1 MMDIKGRTAIVTGGT
16 GGLGGRL
23 AQKFAVAGA
32 NIALVYRESHDKANA
47 RAKEL
52 RDLGVQV
59 APIAADLS
67 TPEGIAR
74 MVERTEQEFDSIDV
88 LVNNAAVNMW
98 IPFSDLDAL
107 TLDIWDEI
115 IGMNLTGP
123 FLCAKAVA
131 GAMKKGGEGRII
143 NISSGAGLRPGGSS
157 IAYAVSKA
165 GLIHLTRCLA
175 VALAPQVLVNCV
187 APGMLEETRMTAN
200 LDPEFAER
208 SRRNALL
215 KRAASKSDVA
225 DQVVGFARTDTITG
239 QTIVVDAG
247 VFFH

>member
-1 MMDIKGRTAIVTGGT
+1 MDIKGRTAIVTGGT
-16 GGLGGRL
+16 GGLGGRM
-23 AQKFAVAGA
+23 ARKFAEAGA

-47 RAKEL
+47 RAAEL
-52 RDLGVQV
+52 RALGVAV

-67 TPEGIAR
+67 TPEGIAS
-74 MVERTEQEFDSIDV
+74 MVERTEAEFDSIDV

-107 TLDIWDEI
+107 TLDVWDEI
-115 IGMNLTGP
+115 INMNLTGP

-131 GAMKKGGEGRII
+131 KRMQAGGQGRII

-175 VALAPQVLVNCV
+175 VALAPEVLVNCI

-200 LDPEFAER
+200 LDPDFAEQ
-208 SRRNALL
+208 SRQTALL

-225 DQVVGFARTDTITG
+225 DQAVGFARTDTITG
-239 QTIVVDAG
+239 QTILIDAG

>member
-23 AQKFAVAGA
+23 AQKFAEAGA

-52 RDLGVQV
+52 RELGVQV

-175 VALAPQVLVNCV
+175 VALAPQVLVNCI

-225 DQVVGFARTDTITG
+225 DQAVGFARTDTITG

>member
-1 MMDIKGRTAIVTGGT
+1 MDIKGRTAIVTGGT
-16 GGLGGRL
+16 GGLGGRM
-23 AQKFAVAGA
+23 ARKFAEAGA

-47 RAKEL
+47 TAAEWRA
-52 RDLGVQV
+52 RGGQV
-59 APIAADLS
+59 APSAADLS
-67 TPEGIAR
+67 TPEGIAS
-74 MVERTEQEFDSIDV
+74 MVDRTEAEFDSIDV

-115 IGMNLTGP
+115 INMNLTGP

-131 GAMKKGGEGRII
+131 KSMQAGGQGRII

-175 VALAPQVLVNCV
+175 VALAPEVLVNCI

-208 SRRNALL
+208 SRQNALL

-225 DQVVGFARTDTITG
+225 DQAVGFARSDTITG
-239 QTIVVDAG
+239 QTILIDAG

>member
-1 MMDIKGRTAIVTGGT
+1 MNISGSTAIITGGT
-16 GGLGGRL
+16 GGLGSRL
-23 AQKFAVAGA
+23 ARKFADAGA
-32 NIALVYRESHDKANA
+32 NIALVYKESHEKAEA
-47 RAKEL
+47 VADEL
-52 RDLGVQV
+52 RELGPRVL
-59 APIAADLS
+59 PIAADLS
-67 TPEGIAR
+67 TPDGIDT
-74 MVERTEQEFDSIDV
+74 MVERTLEEFDAIDI
-88 LVNNAAVNMW
+88 LVNNAAMNLW
-98 IPFSDLDAL
+98 IPFSELDKM

-115 IGMNLTGP
+115 INMNLTGP

-131 GAMKKGGEGRII
+131 GAMKSRGHGRII

-175 VALAPQVLVNCV
+175 VALAPEVLVNCI

-200 LDPEFAER
+200 LDPKFAER
-208 SRRNALL
+208 ARRGALL

-225 DQVVGFARTDTITG
+225 DQAVAFARTDTITG

-247 VFFH
+247 VVFH

>member
-1 MMDIKGRTAIVTGGT
+1 MDIKGRTAIVTGGT

-23 AQKFAVAGA
+23 ARKFAEAGA

-47 RAKEL
+47 RAEEL
-52 RDLGVQV
+52 RALGVTV
-59 APIAADLS
+59 VPIAADLS
-67 TPEGIAR
+67 TPEGIAG
-74 MVERTEQEFDSIDV
+74 MVERTEREFDSIDV

-115 IGMNLTGP
+115 IRMNLTGP

-131 GAMKKGGEGRII
+131 KSMKADGQGRII

-175 VALAPQVLVNCV
+175 VALAPEVLVNCI

-200 LDPEFAER
+200 LDPEFAEQ
-208 SRRNALL
+208 SRQNALL

-225 DQVVGFARTDTITG
+225 DQAVGFARTDTITG
-239 QTIVVDAG
+239 QTILIDAG

>member
-23 AQKFAVAGA
+23 AQKFAAAGA
-32 NIALVYRESHDKANA
+32 NIAMVYRESHDKANA

-225 DQVVGFARTDTITG
+225 DQAVGFARTDTITG